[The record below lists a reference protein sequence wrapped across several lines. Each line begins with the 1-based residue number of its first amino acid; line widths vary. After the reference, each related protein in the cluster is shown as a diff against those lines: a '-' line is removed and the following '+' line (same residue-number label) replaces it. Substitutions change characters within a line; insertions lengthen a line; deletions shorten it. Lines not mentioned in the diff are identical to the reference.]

1 MTIKYIFIAFQTWS
15 KKVIEIGRTSKYIAS
30 FLIVVFCI
38 SVLMSFVDATFNS
51 LLVLLL
57 DITSTGNFF
66 GSCLKYT
73 STIERAFAT
82 SKYEDTCA
90 NIQNVCS
97 GNTSSN
103 GYEVR
108 KSITKQNYNILILQW
123 WWTFLIYEV
132 FLWYV

>member
-1 MTIKYIFIAFQTWS
+1 
-15 KKVIEIGRTSKYIAS
+15 
-30 FLIVVFCI
+30 
-38 SVLMSFVDATFNS
+38 MSFVDATFNS

-57 DITSTGNFF
+57 DITST

-108 KSITKQNYNILILQW
+108 KSITKQNYNILILQ
-123 WWTFLIYEV
+123 
-132 FLWYV
+132 